1 MHVNLVFL
9 QYTTTVGSSFSH
21 PEFIFN
27 LFIIATMDILYSLL
41 GATLLITLVASRTDL
56 TLEPKAKGVDVTDA
70 CLRKMKRSGVFP
82 EDHSFMRRCA
92 LVESSFGDKEFTYRD
107 KYFGGIWQLDQ
118 FNFEKTKNST
128 LNSYH
133 AFLFNN
139 WGINWTTVT
148 WKDCLKPFYSAL
160 ATRLYF
166 LSLGSPLPGTVEEQ
180 ASANLS
186 WYFDAYIYTISC
198 STLIFS

>member
-1 MHVNLVFL
+1 
-9 QYTTTVGSSFSH
+9 
-21 PEFIFN
+21 
-27 LFIIATMDILYSLL
+27 MDILYSLL
-41 GATLLITLVASRTDL
+41 GVTLLITFVASQTDL

-70 CLRKMKRSGVFP
+70 CLRKMKRSRVFP

-128 LNSYH
+128 LDSYH
-133 AFLFNN
+133 TSIFNH

-186 WYFDAYIYTISC
+186 WYFDAYIRLVVVHLSLVNLTLT
-198 STLIFS
+198 STLTIG